1 MFHRAAFLG
10 LLTAVLCFGQTTT
23 ATLDG
28 FVRDQTGA
36 LVPGAAVTATNTQ
49 TGVATAATSDEK
61 GGFQL
66 SFLLPGT
73 YDVAAEKAGFKRTVR
88 RGVTL
93 LVAETTRI
101 EIALEVG
108 ATTETTTVTG
118 EAPLVKV
125 DTSEVAQVVQQ
136 KAIEELPLNSGTG
149 RNFTALMTLIPGAIR
164 TNPVGTFDAP
174 QGNSSF
180 AVNGQRDS
188 ENNYMVDGA
197 DNNEVLLGIVTIL
210 PPPEALSE
218 FKIQTNDYSA
228 EFGRAGG
235 AVINVETRSGSNQ
248 IHGSAF
254 EFNRNSAYSGR
265 GPFDPARLPPLN
277 QNEYGV
283 TLGGPLKKNKLFL
296 FGDWEGFRQAF
307 GTTYI
312 ASVPTVNQRAG
323 VFLASEG
330 AGTIYDP
337 TTGNPFANNTI
348 PSNRMSSVG
357 QALLNLFPQPNLPG
371 TVSAGNGVANN
382 FTGPVVQTQHVNRVD
397 TRFDASISTKDAMFA
412 RYSIFDAFTALP
424 PLFGPVATGNIPGSP
439 GKGPSRDQSI
449 VLGEVHTFSPSLI
462 NEARFSF
469 SRIRDT
475 YYNYDYGVN
484 EATQLGIPNINTF
497 GPISTGLPI
506 ISISGLS
513 ALGTTGPIPA
523 LRYENSFQWLDNVTW
538 IHGRHKVKF
547 GADIHR
553 IRGDFYQISLASP
566 RGQFNFDQ
574 NYTSNNGAARTGLS
588 VASALLGLPST
599 ESRGVIYDFP
609 SNRIFEPF
617 FFVQD
622 DIKVTEKLTFNL
634 GLRYELYY
642 PPVDAFDNQSNFD
655 RTNGYMRLAARGGNS
670 RALVNLD
677 SNNFAPRFGFAYA
690 MDKNTAIRGG
700 YGISYFPDKFGATG
714 GTLNDNYP
722 FISLQTVTPPS
733 IYVPSPQYAL
743 SAGIPSPTIPNLTQ
757 AEIPLVGS
765 ATYFDPNYKI
775 GYVQSWNLTVQRQ
788 VFKDLSL
795 EASYVG
801 ARGVHEFGNNH
812 FNLNLPMPGPG
823 AVVPRQP
830 YYSLNPLA
838 TTVNLRDS
846 SEWSSYQALQVKV
859 QKRLSHGVW
868 LLGSYAFA
876 KSIDDNAS
884 SYNPLSWDG
893 VTRGPSANDFRH
905 NITISSVYE
914 LPIGRGRA
922 LGHNMNPVLDAFIG
936 GWQANGIYTFRTGV
950 PSTATLSA
958 ALASQEVNTGGSD
971 RPNQVAPAAL
981 SSGRRSL
988 AQYFNTA
995 AFVALPPASY
1005 IFGNAGRDT
1014 IRGPSFSNLD
1024 ASLFKN
1030 FQIKERFKVQVRGE
1044 FFNAVNHPNYGQ
1056 PGTSFGTATFGAI
1069 TSLAANSN
1077 MRQGQVGVKILF

>member
-1 MFHRAAFLG
+1 MLQRAFVLG
-10 LLTAVLCFGQTTT
+10 LLSVLVAFGQTTT

-28 FVRDQTGA
+28 FVKDQAGA
-36 LVPGAAVTATNTQ
+36 RVPGAEVTARNTQ
-49 TGVATAATSDEK
+49 TGVVTTTTTDDK
-61 GGFQL
+61 GSFL
-66 SFLLPGT
+66 ASFLLPGR
-73 YDVAAEKAGFKRTVR
+73 YDVSAEKAGFKKAVR
-88 RGVTL
+88 QGITL
-93 LVAETTRI
+93 LVAETTRL
-101 EIALEVG
+101 EITLEVG

-118 EAPLVKV
+118 EAPLVKA
-125 DTSEVAQVVQQ
+125 DTSEIGQVIQQ
-136 KAIEELPLNSGTG
+136 KSVEELPLNSGTG

-218 FKIQTNDYSA
+218 FKIQTNAYSA

-312 ASVPTVNQRAG
+312 ASVPTANERAG

-337 TTGNPFANNTI
+337 TTGSPFPNNSI
-348 PSNRMSSVG
+348 PSNRISPVG
-357 QALLNLFPQPNLPG
+357 QALLNLYPLPNLPG
-371 TVSAGNGVANN
+371 TVSNGNGIANN
-382 FTGPVVQTQHVNRVD
+382 YTGPVVQTQHVNRVD
-397 TRFDASISTKDAMFA
+397 VRFDANLSAKDSLFL

-424 PLFGPVATGNIPGSP
+424 PLFGAVATGSVPGAP
-439 GKGPSRDQSI
+439 GKGPSRDQSV
-449 VLGEVHTFSPSLI
+449 VLGDVHTFSPSLI
-462 NEARFSF
+462 NEARFSY

-484 EATQLGIPNINTF
+484 EATQLGIPNINVF

-506 ISISGLS
+506 ISISGLTS
-513 ALGTTGPIPA
+513 LGTEGPIPA
-523 LRYENSFQWLDNVTW
+523 LRYENSFEWLDNVTW
-538 IHGRHKVKF
+538 LRGRHHVKF

-553 IRGDFYQISLASP
+553 MRDDFYQISLASP

-574 NYTSNNGAARTGLS
+574 NYTSNSGASRTGLS

-609 SNRIFEPF
+609 SNRIFQPF

-622 DIKVTEKLTFNL
+622 DIKLTEKLTLNL
-634 GLRYELYY
+634 GLRYELYF
-642 PPVDAFDNQSNFD
+642 PPVDAFNNQSNFD
-655 RTNGYMRLAARGGNS
+655 RQTGYMRLAARGGNS

-677 SNNFAPRFGFAYA
+677 GNNIAPRFGFAYA
-690 MDKNTAIRGG
+690 MNQNTAIRGG
-700 YGISYFPDKFGATG
+700 YAISYFPDKFGATG

-743 SAGIPSPTIPNLTQ
+743 ANGIPSPVIPNLNQ
-757 AEIPLVGS
+757 AEIPLIGS
-765 ATYFDPNYKI
+765 ATYFDPNYKM
-775 GYVQSWNLTVQRQ
+775 GYVQSWNLTVQHQIAR
-788 VFKDLSL
+788 DWSI

-801 ARGVHEFGNNH
+801 ARGTHLFGNNH

-838 TTVNLRDS
+838 TSVNLRDS
-846 SEWSSYQALQVKV
+846 SEWSIYHALQVKV
-859 QKRLSHGVW
+859 QKRLSNGFW

-876 KSIDDNAS
+876 KSIDDNAT
-884 SYNPLSWDG
+884 SYNPLDWDG
-893 VTRGPSANDFRH
+893 VTRGPSGNDFTH
-905 NITISSVYE
+905 NIVISSVYE
-914 LPIGRGRA
+914 LPIGRRRA
-922 LGHNMNPVLDAFIG
+922 LGKNMNPILDAFIG

-950 PSTATLSA
+950 PSTVSLSS
-958 ALASQEVNTGGSD
+958 ALASQEVNTGGGD
-971 RPNQVAPAAL
+971 RPDQIAAAAL
-981 SSGRRSL
+981 PSDKRSL

-995 AFVALPPASY
+995 AFISLPPASY

-1014 IRGPSFSNLD
+1014 VRGPSFSNFD

-1030 FQIKERFKVQVRGE
+1030 FQIKERFKVQIRGE

-1056 PGTSFGTATFGAI
+1056 PGTSFGTATFGTI
-1069 TSLAANSN
+1069 TSLAGNSN
-1077 MRQGQVGVKILF
+1077 MRQGQIGAKILF